1 MGFDAI
7 GLRKMGN
14 GRKRVAV
21 KKEII
26 TTTNDEREEDHEE
39 ISSRISGANQYDRT
53 CNFEDQKGDFGV
65 LSRKNMGVKKCKN
78 ATKKLNV
85 AGFVT
90 FGADYKGPL
99 HHPPK
104 HNWSVS

>member
-1 MGFDAI
+1 MGFDGI

-14 GRKRVAV
+14 GRKRMMR
-21 KKEII
+21 
-26 TTTNDEREEDHEE
+26 NDERDDEQVQD
-39 ISSRISGANQYDRT
+39 SSRISGANHYDS
-53 CNFEDQKGDFGV
+53 NFEDQKKDFGV
-65 LSRKNMGVKKCKN
+65 NRKKLGIKNCKN
-78 ATKKLNV
+78 VDAKKLNL

-104 HNWSVS
+104 HN

>member
-1 MGFDAI
+1 
-7 GLRKMGN
+7 MGN
-14 GRKRVAV
+14 GRKRVEV
-21 KKEII
+21 KRIMRKE
-26 TTTNDEREEDHEE
+26 TTTNDEREEDQE
-39 ISSRISGANQYDRT
+39 SSRISGANHYDRT

-65 LSRKNMGVKKCKN
+65 TSRKNMGVKNCKN
-78 ATKKLNV
+78 AAKKLNV

-104 HNWSVS
+104 HNWSVSLLAS

>member
-53 CNFEDQKGDFGV
+53 CNFEDQKGDLGV

-104 HNWSVS
+104 HN

>member
-1 MGFDAI
+1 MGFDGI
-7 GLRKMGN
+7 GMRKMGN
-14 GRKRVAV
+14 GRKRVAM
-21 KKEII
+21 KRIMRRE
-26 TTTNDEREEDHEE
+26 TATNDEREEDEE

-53 CNFEDQKGDFGV
+53 CNFEDDQKGDFGV
-65 LSRKNMGVKKCKN
+65 GRKNMGVKNCKN
-78 ATKKLNV
+78 AAAKKLNV

-104 HNWSVS
+104 HN